1 MKSLMIDQVADLE
14 RQNSVNFFSDRMC
27 QRMNK
32 PWPLTGGLENYPQNS
47 HKLLFKVESLHG
59 ALWKIL
65 GWHCPSE
72 QDGHPSPSSAPQL
85 WNCNRCLLVFVGLLG
100 TIRMVMMVMMLL
112 LLMMMMLRMY
122 ATQLGLSSTPK
133 TKPVE
138 KGIYH
143 GSYGSLA
150 PIYSHCSWSWKCLWW
165 QHAFDISGPL
175 FGCPLIICKG
185 EGSLQ
190 TPRSPTPR

>member
-1 MKSLMIDQVADLE
+1 MPFFYITIGHYSLHG
-14 RQNSVNFFSDRMC
+14 
-27 QRMNK
+27 
-32 PWPLTGGLENYPQNS
+32 P
-47 HKLLFKVESLHG
+47 FKVKSLHG

-72 QDGHPSPSSAPQL
+72 QDGHPSPSSAQL

-100 TIRMVMMVMMLL
+100 TIRMVMMVMMVMMLL
-112 LLMMMMLRMY
+112 MMMMMLRMY
-122 ATQLGLSSTPK
+122 ATELGLSSTPK